1 MPQLIRYAACS
12 LHSSVRQ
19 VVRKMPFLCTC
30 IAACCTWANAQSSSH
45 RQFLPPTGAAA
56 TPTLLPPVLIPA
68 QQLTDAESK
77 PKLEGSTP
85 VEPRTPRADDPV
97 PPRVPELNRP
107 AQLPRVPQ
115 PPTTRPYE
123 EPRLR
128 PQPAPEFS
136 GGFSQQH
143 RIGTQHHS
151 FDQPVHSVGQL
162 PCQSSGCADFVCTK
176 RRRIGLNMLCQLKD
190 KIFGADTPCNCPD
203 CQIERVHVAKQP
215 VGFTIEHFQQ
225 AQIGRG
231 QKSQMV
237 FRSYDFQL
245 NTAKLNIGGYRRATR
260 VVPLLP
266 TNVFP
271 VVIESSNNSQLDDRR
286 RIAVVQALTSAGFP
300 IPVERVVAQR
310 PRNRDLDGADLQIL
324 EQRRRMHSLQS
335 NDPGLPILDPHIFD
349 RIK

>member
-1 MPQLIRYAACS
+1 MQKLIRYTTQPIAC
-12 LHSSVRQ
+12 VCA
-19 VVRKMPFLCTC
+19 V
-30 IAACCTWANAQSSSH
+30 ACCTMANAQSQPG
-45 RQFLPPTGAAA
+45 QFLPSTGVYSTER
-56 TPTLLPPVLIPA
+56 TPTLLPPVVIPA

-77 PKLEGSTP
+77 PKFIGPTP
-85 VEPRTPRADDPV
+85 TEPRTPRADDPI
-97 PPRVPELNRP
+97 PPRVPELHEP
-107 AQLPRVPQ
+107 SQLPRVPL
-115 PPTTRPYE
+115 PPATKPYE
-123 EPRLR
+123 EPRLQ

-136 GGFSQQH
+136 DGFSQQH
-143 RIGTQHHS
+143 RLGTQHHS
-151 FDQPVHSVGQL
+151 FEPPVTYEVGQL
-162 PCQSSGCADFVCTK
+162 PCQSSGCADFVCTARK
-176 RRRIGLNMLCQLKD
+176 RRGLLNLNLACRLKD
-190 KIFGADTPCNCPD
+190 KLFGTKAQCNCPD

-215 VGFTIEHFQQ
+215 VGFAKEHFEQ

-245 NTAKLNIGGYRRATR
+245 ETAKLNIGGYRRATR

-271 VVIESSNNSQLDDRR
+271 VVIETSNNSELDQRR

-300 IPVERVVAQR
+300 IPIERVLAQR
-310 PRNRDLDGADLQIL
+310 PRNRDLDGVDLQIL

-335 NDPGLPILDPHIFD
+335 NDPGIPILDPHLFD